1 MDRLRR
7 EIEPVSG
14 ADFMRFLFAWQHVSA
29 DSRLSGEAALPAV
42 LERLACFEAPAPAWE
57 ADLLPARLSD
67 YDPDWLDRFC
77 LSGQGVWRRRMP
89 STPGE
94 GAAATLRMA
103 PVTLLRRHDLAV
115 WPNFFGGSNL
125 TYW

>member
-1 MDRLRR
+1 
-7 EIEPVSG
+7 
-14 ADFMRFLFAWQHVSA
+14 
-29 DSRLSGEAALPAV
+29 
-42 LERLACFEAPAPAWE
+42 
-57 ADLLPARLSD
+57 
-67 YDPDWLDRFC
+67 
-77 LSGQGVWRRRMP
+77 MP